1 MTDNQKTLKKEYTFE
16 GKGLHSGL
24 KVKMTVAPAPV
35 GTGIRFVREDL
46 GPDAEIEALADYSA
60 FRRWSICCPLLPAL
74 ALTML
79 W

>member
-46 GPDAEIEALADYSA
+46 GPDAEIEALADYVTDTS
-60 FRRWSICCPLLPAL
+60 F
-74 ALTML
+74 
-79 W
+79 